1 MTRRTLTRCAG
12 FAAVLVAA
20 ATITSCGDD
29 SAGGL
34 FDTTCAD
41 IGRKPAEMAEATPD
55 DVIVLVDVSA
65 NDAATA
71 ERLADDMTSVLSNV
85 LDASDHLRITG
96 YVAGGTGAGMK
107 KIDCM
112 DGAEYV
118 FAGGNE
124 RRQEAERDELGTQL
138 GAAIRKAVT
147 ATTVDAA
154 GDARVLLRQVPVITD
169 GGPARVILWSTF
181 LSQGSDCLTFETGDA
196 PSEELAVSVAT
207 RCAEQNL
214 LPDLG
219 EASLTVVGA
228 GSSADRP
235 DLGPFGKAL
244 ATQLCARMADECDI
258 R

>member
-1 MTRRTLTRCAG
+1 MTRRPLTRWAG
-12 FAAVLVAA
+12 IAALLVLAA
-20 ATITSCGDD
+20 PLASCGDD
-29 SAGGL
+29 EGGL
-34 FDTTCAD
+34 FDTSCAD
-41 IGRKPAEMAEATPD
+41 IGRKPADMAQAKPE

-71 ERLADDMTSVLSNV
+71 GRIADDMTSVLGKV
-85 LDASDHLRITG
+85 LDGSDHLRITG
-96 YVAGGTGAGMK
+96 YVAGGTGAGMA

-112 DGAEYV
+112 DGAEYF

-124 RRQEAERDELGTQL
+124 RRQEAERDDLGTQL
-138 GAAIRKAVT
+138 GAAIEKAVT
-147 ATTVDAA
+147 STTVDAA

-169 GGPARVILWSTF
+169 GGPAKVVLWSTF

-207 RCAEQNL
+207 RCADQNL

-244 ATQLCARMADECDI
+244 ATQLCSRMADECDI